1 MHDPIKTFLLEDAR
15 RFSGPAL
22 DGPFTLK
29 HLRKMRDFWTDTLTA
44 FNTQNLELF
53 ELREQFIALAGE
65 RATDPGNDDDAG
77 DLAETIFNDGN
88 LIETLKYLLAENAE
102 PPTPKIDGNGHVI
115 NFIEFQICIDCMFIF
130 YAIWAE
136 TVESGCAEYPP
147 ALGYHM
153 AAVSFDLARAAWL
166 IMGNHKNA
174 MRYKSVLESQKTR
187 KAAAKDNEKSLF
199 EAICKKKPV
208 WFTRY
213 GASMTSIALD
223 LIKETGIDR
232 TPKQVVK
239 YIRDGLSRGGFA
251 NTGLEEALREIY
263 CKIPKKGNSL

>member
-22 DGPFTLK
+22 DGSFTLK
-29 HLRKMRDFWTDTLTA
+29 HLRRMRDFWQDTSDA
-44 FNTQNLELF
+44 YKFQSAELF
-53 ELREQFIALAGE
+53 ELREQFIALSGE
-65 RATDPGNDDDAG
+65 RANNDDAG
-77 DLAETIFNDGN
+77 DLAETILIEDN
-88 LIETLKYLLAENAE
+88 LIETLKKYLLAEDAE
-102 PPTPKIDGNGHVI
+102 LPAIS
-115 NFIEFQICIDCMFIF
+115 NFEFQICIDCMFIF

-153 AAVSFDLARAAWL
+153 TAVSFDLARAAWL

-174 MRYKSVLESQKTR
+174 MRHKSILASQKTR

-239 YIRDGLSRGGFA
+239 YIRDGLSRGDFA
-251 NTGLEEALREIY
+251 NTGLVEVMKEIY
-263 CKIPKKGNSL
+263 CKIPTFLIISNSYA